1 MGKPEQMI
9 DMLAA
14 QIPEVPRKAARKQ
27 AMATL
32 STMMG
37 ALVLARIAGSSD
49 FSDEILGAGREAVL
63 GRATSPAPI
72 VRKSRARKAA
82 PAVAR

>member
-1 MGKPEQMI
+1 
-9 DMLAA
+9 
-14 QIPEVPRKAARKQ
+14 
-27 AMATL
+27 
-32 STMMG
+32 
-37 ALVLARIAGSSD
+37 VLARIAGSSD

-63 GRATSPAPI
+63 GRATLPAPM